1 MAFRDLRE
9 FIDVMQA
16 GGGPAAH
23 RGSPLGSRDRL
34 YYRVGIAEVQGVW
47 GHCHTLLI
55 VISLRQKYPGHAM
68 QALTATAGLQVGA
81 SMYRYVVAVDDDIDP
96 SDLNQVLWAMT
107 TRVDPSESVQ
117 VLRSWTSDLDPRVPP
132 EKRANGD
139 YTSGRMLIDAC
150 RPFTWREQFA
160 SPNRFSEP
168 MRKRIWQKWLA
179 DLEKTR
185 SAGGA

>member
-16 GGGPAAH
+16 GGY
-23 RGSPLGSRDRL
+23 LRL
-34 YYRVGIAEVQGVW
+34 I
-47 GHCHTLLI
+47 
-55 VISLRQKYPGHAM
+55 
-68 QALTATAGLQVGA
+68 
-81 SMYRYVVAVDDDIDP
+81 
-96 SDLNQVLWAMT
+96 
-107 TRVDPSESVQ
+107 DPSESVQ